1 MSEERTGDSIEIG
14 RYRALT
20 WTDEHVRRFWEY
32 ESQFPENYFSYGY
45 RNKIIPRLRGALK
58 DKSRVLDFGCGGGF
72 LIPALAQVADEVY
85 GMDFSA
91 RSVELTNARN
101 VDASGFEGAYGPTE
115 LLSMGLEF
123 DAIVSVEVVE
133 HLSDAQLESS
143 IELVRALLA
152 PTGVLVVTTPNDEDL
167 AAARLYCPQCDHV
180 FHRWQHVRSWTA
192 DTLSTFLS
200 DRGLEDV
207 RTWTTDFSPPIELG
221 VWGQVRRLARAFAEG
236 SDPGLP
242 HLVAV
247 AKAA

>member
-1 MSEERTGDSIEIG
+1 MSEERTGDSIEVG
-14 RYRALT
+14 RYRALA

-45 RNKIIPRLRGALK
+45 RNKIVPRLRGALNGM
-58 DKSRVLDFGCGGGF
+58 SRVLDFGCGGGF
-72 LIPALAQVADEVY
+72 LIPAIAQVADEVY

-101 VDASGFEGAYGPTE
+101 VEVSGFKGAYEPNE

-123 DAIVSVEVVE
+123 DAILSVEVIE

-143 IELVRALLA
+143 IELVTELLG
-152 PTGVLVVTTPNDEDL
+152 PEGVLVVTTPNDEDL
-167 AAARLYCPQCDHV
+167 AAARLYCPQCDQV

-192 DTLSTFLS
+192 DTLGAFLS
-200 DRGLEDV
+200 NRGFEDV
-207 RTWTTDFSPPIELG
+207 RTWTTDFSPPLG
-221 VWGQVRRLARAFAEG
+221 LGAWGQVRRLARALVGA

-242 HLVAV
+242 HLVGV
-247 AKAA
+247 AKRP